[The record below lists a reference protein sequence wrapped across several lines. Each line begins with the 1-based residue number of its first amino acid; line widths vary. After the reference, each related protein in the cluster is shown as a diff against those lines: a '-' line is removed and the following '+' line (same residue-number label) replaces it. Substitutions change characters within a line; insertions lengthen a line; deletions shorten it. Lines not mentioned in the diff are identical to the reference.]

1 MIVDT
6 VRSELGVDRCPA
18 RIPRRRTP
26 FNFHTGSKIGFEVR
40 SPGFT
45 LIELLVVIAIIAI
58 LAGML
63 LPALSRAKAKA
74 RQVAC
79 VSNLRQ
85 IGLAWTV
92 YLQDHEERF
101 PDRRD
106 LKESLPGGYKPW
118 TTWPRSDPR
127 TGWAGATL
135 RDYTGGY
142 DIWTCPSIRSSPLVK
157 LGQSVQPVSGE
168 TNAPVATYW
177 MWRFDQIAP
186 EIPLDNFW
194 GKTETEV
201 VSSLRAANN
210 PFIGVPQGASEV
222 EMVVDPYF
230 PETIPTVPEEVKG
243 RAVHSGGRNRL
254 FLDGH
259 VKFLK
264 DARTKR

>member
-1 MIVDT
+1 MFVKK
-6 VRSELGVDRCPA
+6 VRSDFDGDHGTSTW
-18 RIPRRRTP
+18 RTVGC
-26 FNFHTGSKIGFEVR
+26 GSNVR
-40 SPGFT
+40 SLGFT

-85 IGLAWTV
+85 IGLAWTM

-118 TTWPRSDPR
+118 TSWPRSDPR
-127 TGWAGATL
+127 TGWAGAIL
-135 RDYTGGY
+135 KDYTGGF
-142 DIWTCPSIRSSPLVK
+142 DIWTCPSIRASPLVK
-157 LGQSVQPVSGE
+157 LEQSVQAVSVE
-168 TNAPVATYW
+168 TNAAVATYW
-177 MWRFDQIAP
+177 MWRFDQIVP

-194 GKTETEV
+194 GRTETEA

-243 RAVHSGGRNRL
+243 RAVHTGGRNRL